1 MRFRGIRREAFKF
14 VSLLVPQLPESMPT
28 VSHRVRILSLLY
40 PVILGITPPALATI
54 KINASPKQ
62 TLSVDECNLLAAE
75 VNQARSF
82 MQVFEA
88 EIAAFS
94 TEAETVETLDDIR
107 VAAQSYVDAVSNAA
121 LTLETTQQTLTQLT
135 IRDRTLVQF
144 RSDYAEVIGGLAIA
158 LHHAG
163 AAMQRVAD
171 VPSEAELPATLE
183 VSQSETATVVEQIEV
198 LAVQESMLLRGVN
211 EYCGVSE

>member
-1 MRFRGIRREAFKF
+1 M
-14 VSLLVPQLPESMPT
+14 
-28 VSHRVRILSLLY
+28 
-40 PVILGITPPALATI
+40 ILGITPPALATT

-62 TLSVDECNLLAAE
+62 TLSADECNLLAAE

-82 MQVFEA
+82 MQVFE
-88 EIAAFS
+88 
-94 TEAETVETLDDIR
+94 
-107 VAAQSYVDAVSNAA
+107 
-121 LTLETTQQTLTQLT
+121 
-135 IRDRTLVQF
+135 
-144 RSDYAEVIGGLAIA
+144 AEVIGGLAIA

-171 VPSEAELPATLE
+171 VPSEAELPPTLE
-183 VSQSETATVVEQIEV
+183 VSQSETATVVEQIEF